1 MSSIRNLANSLS
13 KVVKR
18 QRLKS
23 ESAAHQNSPANTY
36 LNGRL
41 SQRRV
46 SSFDDTWIRPYEAGI
61 ARANDM
67 KTSALISYERYEGI
81 YEEQK
86 KSYDNTEHQK
96 DDLDI
101 IFRLSSFDQS
111 RDELYDEVAYI
122 NTENQFSE
130 VNSIVSATS
139 EDEISLYCDAL
150 SRKSSFVRTVVIA
163 RSDILKELNP

>member
-1 MSSIRNLANSLS
+1 MSSIRNLALSLS
-13 KVVKR
+13 QVVKR

-36 LNGRL
+36 LNSRL

-46 SSFDDTWIRPYEAGI
+46 SAFDDTWIRPYQAGM

-67 KTSALISYERYEGI
+67 KNSALISFERWEGI
-81 YEEQK
+81 FEEENQSVD
-86 KSYDNTEHQK
+86 KSENQK

-111 RDELYDEVAYI
+111 RDELHGEMAYI
-122 NTENQFSE
+122 NNENQFSD

-139 EDEISLYCDAL
+139 EDEISLYSDAL
-150 SRKSSFVRTVVIA
+150 SRKSSFVRPTFIA
-163 RSDILKELNP
+163 RSDTKIT